1 MRDRE
6 ERLNRELRDHLDRRV
21 AALVANGMTETE
33 ARRQAAIEFGGF
45 ERVKEDCRDVR
56 RTRWIEDL
64 LRDVR
69 YGFRM
74 LTRTPVFTVVALL
87 SLTLGIGANTA
98 IFSLVD
104 AVLLENLPVRDPAR
118 LVLMSERVADRNSFS
133 LSMPAFQ
140 ALSASRSLEGLCAF
154 RPAEFRITTPAGP
167 ERIAGQL
174 VSGRC
179 FSVLGLQPHL
189 GRGLGEDDDRLGA
202 PLAAVIGHQL
212 WTRQFGGD
220 PAILG
225 RQIEIQGQSATIV
238 GVTPREFFG
247 LEPGRQIQVSLALS
261 SQPVVMSGVP
271 LLKAPRAR
279 WLRLLGRLAPGTP
292 LAAANADLDRIWRQ
306 VQIDSGAKPVNGRLE
321 LGSGAQGL
329 NDLRREY
336 SLPLRLL
343 TLAVGVLLL
352 LACANLGGLLL
363 ARARAR
369 EHEFGL
375 RLSLGASRS
384 RVVRQVLT
392 ESLLLSVGGSL
403 GGLAF
408 AYWSSGAIVSLLSRG
423 RTPILLD
430 LTPDL
435 RVLGFTAVVS
445 LATGLLLGVLPAIR
459 AARRDPQPQIRQS
472 DRSHTRGDRVRHALL
487 VASQAAFSLVLVSG
501 ARLFARSLAELHR
514 VDVGFE
520 RNHVLLIG
528 APGRQAIPELLSRFG
543 QLPTVRSVTVLMD
556 PPLGGLSWT
565 AGFSV
570 PGQTPLT
577 ADGPMAG
584 FNFVG
589 PRFLETLGIPLVE
602 GRDFRP
608 EDTAD
613 AAPVVIVNQSLARR
627 YFRGQ
632 SAIGQRLDIEKT
644 MVEIVGVAKDVRY
657 RGIRDDASDVIYR
670 PYVQQTTGNFG
681 LSFAIRA
688 DMPLTSL
695 EDLVRGQF
703 RAVAPGLPVPS
714 TTSLDARYDGSLT
727 TERLMATLSAFFGAM
742 ALLLVAI
749 GVYGTLSYGISQRG
763 RELGVRIALGADR
776 RAIKRLL
783 IRAALIPV
791 CGGLLIGL
799 PAALAAGSLARAT
812 LFGVSFRDPIAFAGC
827 TMLLLAVALV
837 AAWLPAR
844 RASRLDP
851 VAALRAE

>member
-1 MRDRE
+1 
-6 ERLNRELRDHLDRRV
+6 
-21 AALVANGMTETE
+21 
-33 ARRQAAIEFGGF
+33 
-45 ERVKEDCRDVR
+45 
-56 RTRWIEDL
+56 
-64 LRDVR
+64 
-69 YGFRM
+69 
-74 LTRTPVFTVVALL
+74 
-87 SLTLGIGANTA
+87 
-98 IFSLVD
+98 
-104 AVLLENLPVRDPAR
+104 
-118 LVLMSERVADRNSFS
+118 
-133 LSMPAFQ
+133 
-140 ALSASRSLEGLCAF
+140 
-154 RPAEFRITTPAGP
+154 
-167 ERIAGQL
+167 
-174 VSGRC
+174 
-179 FSVLGLQPHL
+179 
-189 GRGLGEDDDRLGA
+189 
-202 PLAAVIGHQL
+202 
-212 WTRQFGGD
+212 
-220 PAILG
+220 
-225 RQIEIQGQSATIV
+225 
-238 GVTPREFFG
+238 
-247 LEPGRQIQVSLALS
+247 
-261 SQPVVMSGVP
+261 
-271 LLKAPRAR
+271 
-279 WLRLLGRLAPGTP
+279 
-292 LAAANADLDRIWRQ
+292 
-306 VQIDSGAKPVNGRLE
+306 
-321 LGSGAQGL
+321 
-329 NDLRREY
+329 
-336 SLPLRLL
+336 
-343 TLAVGVLLL
+343 
-352 LACANLGGLLL
+352 
-363 ARARAR
+363 
-369 EHEFGL
+369 
-375 RLSLGASRS
+375 
-384 RVVRQVLT
+384 
-392 ESLLLSVGGSL
+392 
-403 GGLAF
+403 
-408 AYWSSGAIVSLLSRG
+408 
-423 RTPILLD
+423 
-430 LTPDL
+430 
-435 RVLGFTAVVS
+435 
-445 LATGLLLGVLPAIR
+445 
-459 AARRDPQPQIRQS
+459 
-472 DRSHTRGDRVRHALL
+472 
-487 VASQAAFSLVLVSG
+487 VLVSG
-501 ARLFARSLAELHR
+501 AGLFARSLAELHR